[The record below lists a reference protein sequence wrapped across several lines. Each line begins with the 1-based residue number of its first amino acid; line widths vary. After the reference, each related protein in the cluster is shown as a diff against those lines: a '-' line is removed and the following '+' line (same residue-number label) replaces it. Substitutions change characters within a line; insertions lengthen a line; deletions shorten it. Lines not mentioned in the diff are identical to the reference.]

1 MEGIESG
8 RALWEERGTRST
20 PIEPTE
26 LHMDPP
32 GLDCNNERINRVGGQ
47 QDDGALAPADRA
59 ILFGPDKA
67 RGIAMSRVFAPV
79 SFQLVAIV

>member
-1 MEGIESG
+1 MVDPKVPREDPACEPVDFDSDREGG
-8 RALWEERGTRST
+8 
-20 PIEPTE
+20 
-26 LHMDPP
+26 DPP